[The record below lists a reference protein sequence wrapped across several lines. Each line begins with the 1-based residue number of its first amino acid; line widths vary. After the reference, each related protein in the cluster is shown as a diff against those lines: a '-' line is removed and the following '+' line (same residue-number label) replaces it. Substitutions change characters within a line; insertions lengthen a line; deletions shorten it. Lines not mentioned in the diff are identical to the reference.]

1 MKLTRNDLEK
11 MLDEMDRN
19 DTDEIEV
26 YVQCVGHNDDFMYID
41 FNIYHGE
48 EYHHT
53 VLTLDP

>member
-26 YVQCVGHNDDFMYID
+26 EAQYIGHNDDLMYID
-41 FNIYHGE
+41 FNIYDD
-48 EYHHT
+48 T
-53 VLTLDP
+53 VLTLEP